1 MLLNH
6 HFGSCKIGEVYRQL
20 IVYLYLGER
29 MIEKSYNLGDHE
41 KSFKEDMFLDLLQF
55 V

>member
-29 MIEKSYNLGDHE
+29 MIEKS
-41 KSFKEDMFLDLLQF
+41 FKEDLFLDLLQF